1 MNTAGIWSESI
12 HGDKEQWERQKS
24 LDNFTQGKAKCIVA
38 TDVAARGLD
47 IKGVSHHHRL
57 KSLSVVV
64 SGTRASVDSVAVWVV
79 GWLSG
84 MLGGCVSGE
93 PRDQL

>member
-24 LDNFTQGKAKCIVA
+24 LDNFTKGKAKCIVA

-47 IKGVSHHHRL
+47 IKGVSR
-57 KSLSVVV
+57 
-64 SGTRASVDSVAVWVV
+64 TF
-79 GWLSG
+79 
-84 MLGGCVSGE
+84 
-93 PRDQL
+93 